1 MKRFTLLLAILTLTA
16 VGAFA
21 EVVTIKGKL
30 TTTNRRHPEITSGGT
45 TYFLMMPRIIVRD
58 LKDGEEITITARGK
72 TVDVEKEFAGA
83 KKGMDR
89 RGEPGSMKGK
99 GGMKGGRGCCG
110 E

>member
-1 MKRFTLLLAILTLTA
+1 
-16 VGAFA
+16 
-21 EVVTIKGKL
+21 
-30 TTTNRRHPEITSGGT
+30 
-45 TYFLMMPRIIVRD
+45 MMPRIIVRD
-58 LKDGEEITITARGK
+58 LKDGEEITITGEKSTFTPGEGFFTDSKSSANYLEVKTITARGK